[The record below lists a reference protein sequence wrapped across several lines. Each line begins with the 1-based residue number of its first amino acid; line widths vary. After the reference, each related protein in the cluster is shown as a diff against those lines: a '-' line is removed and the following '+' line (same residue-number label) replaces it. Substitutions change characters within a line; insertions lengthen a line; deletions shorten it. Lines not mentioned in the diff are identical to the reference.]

1 MVEMLTEGFHMVE
14 MLQDVF
20 LCYIWRHIMM
30 ASETVSVL
38 IGFQLSI
45 KYISVQN
52 YERKKT
58 VIEFRLL
65 QIITFLMKTM

>member
-30 ASETVSVL
+30 VSEAVSVL
-38 IGFQLSI
+38 IGFHLSI

-52 YERKKT
+52 FERKKT
-58 VIEFRLL
+58 VIEFRPL
-65 QIITFLMKTM
+65 QIIKFLMKTM

>member
-20 LCYIWRHIMM
+20 LCYIWCHIMM
-30 ASETVSVL
+30 GSEAVSVL

-52 YERKKT
+52 YEQKKT
-58 VIEFRLL
+58 VIEFRPL
-65 QIITFLMKTM
+65 QTIKFLMKTM